1 MRLRHIV
8 CVCSAFLF
16 SETYNFSAQA
26 IVRVLSAVMHFTC
39 STYTHKTMPSPIYS
53 LWFADTF
60 SVFHACASFESVPH
74 CCAFATIHT
83 HTHTRTHLLK
93 ARDTIMCMHA
103 RETDSRARAPAI
115 EVNASESRT
124 HMRVLTASGYL
135 HYLLAAVAAQ
145 NTAHCHN
152 LIKGMLCA
160 RCAYDRDHRGVFFV
174 L

>member
-1 MRLRHIV
+1 MHALLSNPYHIV
-8 CVCSAFLF
+8 
-16 SETYNFSAQA
+16 
-26 IVRVLSAVMHFTC
+26 VLLLRS
-39 STYTHKTMPSPIYS
+39 
-53 LWFADTF
+53 
-60 SVFHACASFESVPH
+60 
-74 CCAFATIHT
+74 T

-174 L
+174 CCSCCKLTHKKRYIVRSSPSDYQSKHQERIVIERAITSKKYLKKTRPRSDGFRHNAN